1 MRGLKYPCFRL
12 MFQVLLLL
20 GDGTEGVVE
29 GNMEETMTKK
39 TYVVYDSQAMTLSPD
54 DVAILLATDDQHQAI
69 HHANEFSG
77 VVYSY
82 EVDPEGALINETL
95 VHFGVDE

>member
-1 MRGLKYPCFRL
+1 MH
-12 MFQVLLLL
+12 
-20 GDGTEGVVE
+20 
-29 GNMEETMTKK
+29 NK
-39 TYVVYDSQAMTLSPD
+39 TYVVYDGQAMTMSPD

-82 EVDPEGALINETL
+82 EVDSQGELINETL